1 MMMMMV
7 YERDAK
13 KKMTPMCPTQPYQA
27 DQPRIVAR
35 DLILKEM
42 FCPTASH
49 ASRQPVQ
56 FPKANENAICKEQ
69 MRFSNQRTRR
79 WRR

>member
-42 FCPTASH
+42 FCPMKTLYA
-49 ASRQPVQ
+49 RN
-56 FPKANENAICKEQ
+56 K
-69 MRFSNQRTRR
+69 
-79 WRR
+79 